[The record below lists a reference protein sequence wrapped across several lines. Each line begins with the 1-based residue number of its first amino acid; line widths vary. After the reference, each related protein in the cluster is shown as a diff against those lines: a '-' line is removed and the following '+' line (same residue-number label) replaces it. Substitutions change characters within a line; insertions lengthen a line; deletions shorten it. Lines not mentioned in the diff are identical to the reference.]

1 MNKIKRKFDYL
12 AYNQFDKSAKIE
24 LKKYLERHGFKL
36 VDDSEKKA
44 KVDAVYFSPQGKEM
58 RFENEVRISSTF
70 ERIISQF
77 PTVHIPSR
85 KYVSNFDTYFVWKEG
100 FQEFLAIDKKVF
112 LKHRDKQVDVTCKAS
127 TINPEITEKFIDIP
141 KGECRYFKKNDKG
154 KFRSYSLK

>member
-85 KYVSNFDTYFVWKEG
+85 KYVSNFDTYFV
-100 FQEFLAIDKKVF
+100 
-112 LKHRDKQVDVTCKAS
+112 
-127 TINPEITEKFIDIP
+127 
-141 KGECRYFKKNDKG
+141 
-154 KFRSYSLK
+154 